1 MAGPGWIFC
10 PKNSKK
16 LYKMESESGRKHK
29 REKCT
34 NSGTF
39 PWQKRGEAEGGL
51 DLGDKL
57 FFICYL
63 LGDKQC
69 RRGGISVVGIVQV
82 IQMKQCC
89 QNVAWSNDLQ

>member
-1 MAGPGWIFC
+1 
-10 PKNSKK
+10 
-16 LYKMESESGRKHK
+16 MESESGRKHK

-57 FFICYL
+57 FFICYQL
-63 LGDKQC
+63 RFRIDCIL
-69 RRGGISVVGIVQV
+69 I
-82 IQMKQCC
+82 
-89 QNVAWSNDLQ
+89 